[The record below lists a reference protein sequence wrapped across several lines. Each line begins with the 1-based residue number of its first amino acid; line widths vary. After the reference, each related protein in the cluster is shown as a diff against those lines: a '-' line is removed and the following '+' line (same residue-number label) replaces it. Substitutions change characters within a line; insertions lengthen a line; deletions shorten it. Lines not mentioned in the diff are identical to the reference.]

1 MSRRTATLLLWITAL
16 LVVPAPT
23 VLFGAVLPTLRIVE
37 LAGVVLIT
45 ILVEGAHGVAL
56 SLFLGLLAHA
66 ALYAGLLWVAA
77 RLLTGLLERLAPNA
91 LGGLTAALVTIAI
104 VVASV
109 LPLYDTPFHATDP
122 HARLLQV
129 YR

>member
-1 MSRRTATLLLWITAL
+1 MSRKTATVLLWITAL
-16 LVVPAPT
+16 LVVPVPT
-23 VLFGAVLPTLRIVE
+23 LLFGAVIPTLRIAE

-45 ILVEGAHGVAL
+45 IFVEGAHGVAL
-56 SLFLGLLAHA
+56 SLFLGLLGHA
-66 ALYAGLLWVAA
+66 AVYAGLLWVGA
-77 RLLTGLLERLAPNA
+77 RLLARLLERLAPNA
-91 LGGLTAALVTIAI
+91 VGGLTAGLVAIA
-104 VVASV
+104 VLAASV